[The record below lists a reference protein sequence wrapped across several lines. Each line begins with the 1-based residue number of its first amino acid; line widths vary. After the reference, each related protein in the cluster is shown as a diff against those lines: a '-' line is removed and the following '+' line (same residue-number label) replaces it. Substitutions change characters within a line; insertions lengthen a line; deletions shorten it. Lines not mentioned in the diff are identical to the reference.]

1 LKDAVKKD
9 ISIYYP
15 YVVPDNIT
23 RADTLS
29 YLIYGDTKF
38 TWTIYLVNNI
48 IDPVWE
54 WPLTTTLFRKFL
66 ENKYGSVAIAKTTVH
81 HYEYIWSERVEVTGT
96 ADPILEQFVE
106 VDYAT
111 YLTTNEDLRR
121 IIYAYEYELDLNE
134 SHRKIQLIQPLY
146 ASQVLT
152 ESRGMFR

>member
-1 LKDAVKKD
+1 MRNIKLVTNCERPPNYLMDIAVKHWFKNGFEPKD
-9 ISIYYP
+9 
-15 YVVPDNIT
+15 
-23 RADTLS
+23 
-29 YLIYGDTKF
+29 LIF
-38 TWTIYLVNNI
+38 LVNNI
-48 IDPVWE
+48 LDPVWE
-54 WPLTTTLFRKFL
+54 WPMTTSIFQKHL
-66 ENKYGSVAIAKTTVH
+66 ENKYGSIAIAKSTIH

-96 ADPILEQFVE
+96 ADPIPEQFVE

-111 YLTTNEDLRR
+111 YLTINEDLKR